1 FIRNVHHLAVSSSA
15 AYGCL
20 KPAPANRLRR
30 TCPHLGYSTE
40 FKLRTHSWHNI
51 ALCLLALALIL
62 VPSMD
67 TWPSFTSPASEHNS
81 RACVKRPE
89 SASRWRLRNSAMVAW
104 SGCWSPER

>member
-62 VPSMD
+62 VPSIA
-67 TWPSFTSPASEHNS
+67 TWPSLTRPALAHSNNACVNSPASAV
-81 RACVKRPE
+81 RC
-89 SASRWRLRNSAMVAW
+89 RLRNSASVA
-104 SGCWSPER
+104 